1 MQVRSLS
8 PQMST
13 ETELPRDL
21 QELLK
26 RVAAEDRG
34 AVGEA
39 LQRSMRTEA
48 ELRDASER
56 MAEAQRIAN
65 FGDWEWNISSGE
77 VTWSDELYRIFDVDH
92 KDFTGTLDG
101 YLGRV
106 HLDDREQ
113 VADAIQAAVAGKSRL
128 LIEHRIEA
136 TDEVTRTLRCH
147 GEPVTDTEGK
157 VVRFFGVCQ
166 DVTELADSERGRRSA
181 EDVFRSAFENAPIGV
196 ALVAIEGE
204 SLGGFLAVNRAMCTV
219 TGYSEE
225 QLAET
230 SLDAI
235 TAPEDRQLD
244 STQRR
249 RLMRGKFD
257 SYTVEKRFLHH
268 EGHEL
273 WGQFSLSLAPE
284 ADSGAPYAI
293 VQMQD
298 ISERRRFEQRLRY
311 LADHDSLTG
320 LANRRRFRGELEKQI
335 DFYARYGGQGAL
347 LALDVDHFKH
357 INDTAGHQA
366 GDSVI
371 REIAE
376 MLRAR
381 ARVSDAVARLS
392 GDEFAV
398 LLPQIDREGALRFAE
413 DLRREIRTKSTT
425 SGPEPVTVSIGVAMF
440 AGDTEEDGEPAM
452 VAADLAMYDAKEQGR
467 DRVVLGEDSKDAEPS
482 SHSGLSTSARIRDA
496 LVRDRLVLYQQPIVD
511 LKTGRADRHELLLRI
526 ADDDGEMLP
535 AGRFI
540 QTAEQFGMVQ
550 ELDRWV
556 VGQAIELLTRL
567 DAEGNGNGHNRDFGL
582 HVNLSGSSITDASVL
597 EYIERSF
604 DTSDAFPGAITF
616 EITETAAVRNFETA
630 AAFAD
635 RLGEFGSQIAID
647 DYGVG
652 FGPFYYLKHLPFDLI
667 KIDGDFIRDLPRND
681 ADQLTVKAIVEI
693 ARGLGKKTIA
703 EFVEEQSTVELLRDL
718 GVDMAQGFHL
728 GKPVAIAETWG

>member
-1 MQVRSLS
+1 MIKQA
-8 PQMST
+8 
-13 ETELPRDL
+13 ELPGDL
-21 QELLK
+21 QELLN

-34 AVGEA
+34 AVAAA
-39 LQRSMRTEA
+39 LQRSMRHEA
-48 ELRDASER
+48 ELQEAADR

-65 FGDWEWNISSGE
+65 FGDWEWNIATGE
-77 VTWSDELYRIFDVDH
+77 VTWSDELYRIFDVDSEG
-92 KDFTGTLDG
+92 FAGTLDG
-101 YLGRV
+101 YLELV
-106 HLDDREQ
+106 HPDDREE
-113 VADAIQAAVAGKSRL
+113 VADAIQAAVADKSRL
-128 LIEHRIEA
+128 LLEHRIQASDGE
-136 TDEVTRTLRCH
+136 TRTMRCH
-147 GEPVTDTEGK
+147 GEPVTDTDGK

-181 EDVFRSAFENAPIGV
+181 EDRFRSAFENAPIGV
-196 ALVAIEGE
+196 ALVAIDGE
-204 SLGGFLAVNRAMCTV
+204 ALGDFLAVNRAMCTL
-219 TGYSEE
+219 TGYTE
-225 QLAET
+225 QHLAET

-235 TAPEDRQLD
+235 TAPEDRQVD
-244 STQRR
+244 SAQRR

-257 SYTVEKRFLHH
+257 SYTVEKRFLHR

-284 ADSGAPYAI
+284 ADGGTPYAI
-293 VQMQD
+293 LQMQD

-320 LANRRRFRGELEKQI
+320 LANRRRFRGELERQI

-366 GDSVI
+366 GDNVI
-371 REIAE
+371 REIAD

-398 LLPQIDREGALRFAE
+398 LLPQTDREGALRFAE
-413 DLRREIRTKSTT
+413 DLRREVRTKSNPA
-425 SGPEPVTVSIGVAMF
+425 GPDPVTVSIGVAMF

-467 DRVVLGEDSKDAEPS
+467 DRVVLVDEAREAEPS
-482 SHSGLSTSARIRDA
+482 GHSGISTSARIRDA

-511 LKTGRADRHELLLRI
+511 LKTGATDRHELLLRI
-526 ADDDGEMLP
+526 AGENGEMLP

-556 VGQAIELLTRL
+556 VGQAIELLTRI
-567 DAEGNGNGHNRDFGL
+567 DAESNGNGRAHGIGL

-635 RLGEFGSQIAID
+635 RLSEFGSQIAID

-681 ADQLTVKAIVEI
+681 ADQLTVRAIVDI
-693 ARGLGKKTIA
+693 ARGLGKQTIA
-703 EFVEEQSTVELLRDL
+703 EAVEEPSTVELLRDL

-728 GKPVAIAETWG
+728 GKPVAITDPWE

>member
-1 MQVRSLS
+1 
-8 PQMST
+8 
-13 ETELPRDL
+13 L
-21 QELLK
+21 QELLM

-34 AVGEA
+34 PVAEA
-39 LQRSMRTEA
+39 LERTMRSEA
-48 ELRDASER
+48 ELREASEL

-65 FGDWEWNISSGE
+65 FGDWEWNITSGE
-77 VTWSDELYRIFDVDH
+77 VTWSGELYRIFGVAH
-92 KDFTGTLDG
+92 ESFPGTLDG
-101 YLGRV
+101 YLALV
-106 HLDDREQ
+106 HPDDRES
-113 VADAIQAAVAGKSRL
+113 VADAIQAAVADKSRL

-136 TDEVTRTLRCH
+136 NDAETRTMRCH
-147 GEPVTDTEGK
+147 GEPVTDTDGK

-166 DVTELADSERGRRSA
+166 DVTELADSEKGRRSA
-181 EDVFRSAFENAPIGV
+181 EDRFRSAFENAPIGV
-196 ALVAIEGE
+196 ALVAIDGE
-204 SLGGFLAVNRAMCTV
+204 ALGGFLAVNRAMCTL
-219 TGYSEE
+219 TGYSEQ
-225 QLAET
+225 QLVET
-230 SLDAI
+230 SLDEI
-235 TAPEDRQLD
+235 TAPEDRQVD
-244 STQRR
+244 SAQRR

-284 ADSGAPYAI
+284 ADGGTPYAI
-293 VQMQD
+293 LQMQD

-320 LANRRRFRGELEKQI
+320 LANRRRFRGELERQI

-366 GDSVI
+366 GDNVI
-371 REIAE
+371 REIAD

-398 LLPQIDREGALRFAE
+398 LLPQTDREGALRFAE
-413 DLRREIRTKSTT
+413 DLRREVRARPNPA
-425 SGPEPVTVSIGVAMF
+425 GPEPVTVSIGVAMF

-467 DRVVLGEDSKDAEPS
+467 DRVVLVDESRDAEPS
-482 SHSGLSTSARIRDA
+482 EHSGISTSARIRDA

-511 LKTGRADRHELLLRI
+511 LQTGATDRHELLLRI
-526 ADDDGEMLP
+526 AGENGEMLP

-556 VGQAIELLTRL
+556 VGQAIELL
-567 DAEGNGNGHNRDFGL
+567 AGFESESNGDGRHHGIGL

-604 DTSDAFPGAITF
+604 DTSDAFPGALTF

-635 RLGEFGSQIAID
+635 RLSEFGSQIAID

-681 ADQLTVKAIVEI
+681 ADQLTVKAIVDI

-703 EFVEEQSTVELLRDL
+703 EFVEEQSTVELLREL

-728 GKPVAIAETWG
+728 GKPIAIAEPWD

>member
-1 MQVRSLS
+1 
-8 PQMST
+8 
-13 ETELPRDL
+13 
-21 QELLK
+21 
-26 RVAAEDRG
+26 
-34 AVGEA
+34 
-39 LQRSMRTEA
+39 
-48 ELRDASER
+48 
-56 MAEAQRIAN
+56 
-65 FGDWEWNISSGE
+65 
-77 VTWSDELYRIFDVDH
+77 
-92 KDFTGTLDG
+92 
-101 YLGRV
+101 
-106 HLDDREQ
+106 
-113 VADAIQAAVAGKSRL
+113 
-128 LIEHRIEA
+128 
-136 TDEVTRTLRCH
+136 
-147 GEPVTDTEGK
+147 
-157 VVRFFGVCQ
+157 
-166 DVTELADSERGRRSA
+166 
-181 EDVFRSAFENAPIGV
+181 
-196 ALVAIEGE
+196 
-204 SLGGFLAVNRAMCTV
+204 MCTL
-219 TGYSEE
+219 TGYTEE
-225 QLAET
+225 QLAAT
-230 SLDAI
+230 SIDEI

-244 STQRR
+244 SAQRR
-249 RLMRGKFD
+249 RLMRGKFE
-257 SYTVEKRFLHH
+257 SYTVEKRFLHRD
-268 EGHEL
+268 GHEL

-284 ADSGAPYAI
+284 AEGGAPYAI
-293 VQMQD
+293 LQMQD

-366 GDSVI
+366 GDNVI

-398 LLPQIDREGALRFAE
+398 LLPQTDREGALRFAE
-413 DLRREIRTKSTT
+413 DLRREVRNQSSS
-425 SGPEPVTVSIGVAMF
+425 SGPDPVTVSIGVAMF
-440 AGDTEEDGEPAM
+440 AGDTEEGGEPAM
-452 VAADLAMYDAKEQGR
+452 VAADLAMYEAKEQGR
-467 DRVVLGEDSKDAEPS
+467 DRVVLVEDASNAEPS
-482 SHSGLSTSARIRDA
+482 GQSGLSTSARIRDA

-511 LKTGRADRHELLLRI
+511 LRTGKVNRHELLLRI
-526 ADDDGEMLP
+526 ADENGEMLP

-540 QTAEQFGMVQ
+540 QTAEQYGMVQ

-556 VGQAIELLTRL
+556 VGQAIELLDRIET
-567 DAEGNGNGHNRDFGL
+567 EGNGNGRNHVGL

-635 RLGEFGSQIAID
+635 RLSEFGSQIAID

-681 ADQLTVKAIVEI
+681 ADQLTVRAIVDI
-693 ARGLGKKTIA
+693 ARGLGKQTIA
-703 EFVEEQSTVELLRDL
+703 EAVEEPTTVELLRDL

-728 GKPVAIAETWG
+728 GKPIAITEPWS